1 MSDEATLQDGTKVE
15 MGEPGTPAYRV
26 GVVVGLAEA
35 ALLGRAQTAAAELV
49 AWESGE
55 QEWVERSLL
64 RPVS

>member
-1 MSDEATLQDGTKVE
+1 
-15 MGEPGTPAYRV
+15 MGEPGTPAHRV

-35 ALLGRAQTAAAELV
+35 ALLGRAQPAAAELV